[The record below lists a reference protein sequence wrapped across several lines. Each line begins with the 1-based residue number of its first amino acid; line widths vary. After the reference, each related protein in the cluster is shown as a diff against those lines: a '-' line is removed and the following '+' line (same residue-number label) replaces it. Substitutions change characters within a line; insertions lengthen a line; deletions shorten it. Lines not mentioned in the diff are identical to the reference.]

1 MSNSDQHISNQPMRP
16 HLWMPTLFFIL
27 FSSVQAQSRSDQLW
41 EGRIMETGG
50 AYAFSMKF
58 TSMESGVI
66 KGLATST
73 NASFFCETAFSGVF
87 KDSVLLLHEDGVT
100 KTNFPSR
107 NNICLL
113 AMRMEMKKNQMT
125 GTFTS
130 STLSPASPCGSGK
143 AILKLV
149 GKQTAGVEKTVLAM
163 PPLSTEIKAG
173 STILLDS
180 VFVDDEGNR
189 IDVVIDDA
197 QVRLPPRE
205 IKLINTLEF
214 NEDSVRIAVYDNGIV
229 DGDEISLY
237 VNGEIKFNRAT
248 LGEKPLILDL
258 NKTDVSEFEIR
269 FHANSLGSMPPN
281 TGLIII
287 TAGSIRKELDF
298 SSDFSKSSVLKI
310 KLNG

>member
-1 MSNSDQHISNQPMRP
+1 
-16 HLWMPTLFFIL
+16 
-27 FSSVQAQSRSDQLW
+27 
-41 EGRIMETGG
+41 METGG
-50 AYAFSMKF
+50 AYTFSIKF
-58 TSMESGVI
+58 TSMESDVI

-87 KDSVLLLHEDGVT
+87 KDSVLFLHEDGVT

-130 STLSPASPCGSGK
+130 NTLSPVSPCGSGK
-143 AILKLV
+143 VMLKLV
-149 GKQTAGVEKTVLAM
+149 GNQTAGVENPQADMQTLAG
-163 PPLSTEIKAG
+163 EIMTG
-173 STILLDS
+173 SKIVLDS
-180 VFVDDEGNR
+180 VFLDDEGNR

-205 IKLINTLEF
+205 VTLINSLEF
-214 NEDSVRIAVYDNGIV
+214 NEDSVHIAVYDNGIV

-237 VNGEIKFNRAT
+237 VNGEIKFNRAL

-258 NKTDVSEFEIR
+258 NKTDISEFEIR

>member
-1 MSNSDQHISNQPMRP
+1 MRFLHIPI
-16 HLWMPTLFFIL
+16 LLFLSGQI
-27 FSSVQAQSRSDQLW
+27 FSQSENAQLW
-41 EGRIMETGG
+41 EGKIMETGG

-66 KGLATST
+66 KGLAKSS
-73 NASFFCETAFSGVF
+73 NASFFCETAFSGVI
-87 KDSVLLLHEDGVT
+87 KDSVLFLNEDGVT
-100 KTNFPSR
+100 KTNFPSM

-113 AMRMEMKKNQMT
+113 AMRMEMRKNQMT

-143 AILKLV
+143 AILSLV
-149 GKQTAGVEKTVLAM
+149 GKQTAGVENSQETIQSLAGEM
-163 PPLSTEIKAG
+163 LTG
-173 STILLDS
+173 SKIVLDS
-180 VFVDDEGNR
+180 VFLDDEGNR

-205 IKLINTLEF
+205 VKLINSLEF
-214 NEDSVRIAVYDNGIV
+214 NEDSVHIAVYDNGIV

-237 VNGEIKFNRAT
+237 VNGEIKFNRAL
-248 LGEKPLILDL
+248 LGEKPLILEL
-258 NKTDVSEFEIR
+258 KKTVVSEFEIR

-287 TAGSIRKELDF
+287 TAGSSRKELGF
-298 SSDFSKSSVLKI
+298 SSDFTQSSVLKI

>member
-1 MSNSDQHISNQPMRP
+1 
-16 HLWMPTLFFIL
+16 
-27 FSSVQAQSRSDQLW
+27 
-41 EGRIMETGG
+41 METGG

-73 NASFFCETAFSGVF
+73 NASFFCETSFSGVF
-87 KDSVLLLHEDGVT
+87 KDSVLFVNEDGVT

-149 GKQTAGVEKTVLAM
+149 GKQNAGVENSRETIQSLAGEM
-163 PPLSTEIKAG
+163 LTG
-173 STILLDS
+173 SKIVLDS
-180 VFVDDEGNR
+180 VFLDDEGNR

-205 IKLINTLEF
+205 VKLINSLEF
-214 NEDSVRIAVYDNGIV
+214 NEDSVHIAVYDNGIV

-237 VNGEIKFNRAT
+237 VNGEIKFNRAL
-248 LGEKPLILDL
+248 LGEKPLILEL
-258 NKTDVSEFEIR
+258 KKTVVSEFEIR

-287 TAGSIRKELDF
+287 TAGSSRKELGF
-298 SSDFSKSSVLKI
+298 SSDFTQSSVLKI

>member
-1 MSNSDQHISNQPMRP
+1 M
-16 HLWMPTLFFIL
+16 LLFVSGQI
-27 FSSVQAQSRSDQLW
+27 FSQSENGQLW
-41 EGRIMETGG
+41 EGKIMETGG

-66 KGLATST
+66 RGLATST
-73 NASFFCETAFSGVF
+73 NASFFCETAFSGIF
-87 KDSVLLLHEDGVT
+87 KDSVLFLHEDGVT
-100 KTNFPSR
+100 KTNFPSM

-130 STLSPASPCGSGK
+130 STLSPARPCGSGK

-149 GKQTAGVEKTVLAM
+149 GKQTAGVENSQDTIQSLAREM
-163 PPLSTEIKAG
+163 MTG
-173 STILLDS
+173 SKILLDS
-180 VFVDDEGNR
+180 VFLDDEGNR

-214 NEDSVRIAVYDNGIV
+214 NEESARIAVYDNGIV

-237 VNGEIKFNRAT
+237 VNGEIKFNRAI
-248 LGEKPLILDL
+248 LGEKPLILEL

>member
-1 MSNSDQHISNQPMRP
+1 MYMFKSTKHIHGFPMQ
-16 HLWMPTLFFIL
+16 LQAWMTAFLVVLFF
-27 FSSVQAQSRSDQLW
+27 SVKSQTVSDQLW
-41 EGRIMETGG
+41 EGKIMETGG

-73 NASFFCETAFSGVF
+73 NASFFCETAFSGVL

-100 KTNFPSR
+100 KTNFPLRS
-107 NNICLL
+107 NICLL
-113 AMRMEMKKNQMT
+113 QLKMELKKNQMT

-130 STLSPASPCGSGK
+130 STLSPGSPCGSGK
-143 AILKLV
+143 AELKLV
-149 GKQTAGVEKTVLAM
+149 GRKSAATNIM
-163 PPLSTEIKAG
+163 
-173 STILLDS
+173 LDS

-237 VNGEIKFNRAT
+237 VNGEIRFNRAV
-248 LGEKPLILDL
+248 LGEKPLILEL

-287 TAGSIRKELDF
+287 TAGSARKELDF
-298 SSDFSKSSVLKI
+298 SSDFTQSSVLKI

>member
-1 MSNSDQHISNQPMRP
+1 M
-16 HLWMPTLFFIL
+16 
-27 FSSVQAQSRSDQLW
+27 W
-41 EGRIMETGG
+41 EGKIMETGG

-58 TSMESGVI
+58 TSMESGII

-143 AILKLV
+143 VMLKLM
-149 GKQTAGVEKTVLAM
+149 GKQTSGVEKTVAAM
-163 PPLSTEIKAG
+163 PPLSAEIKAG

-180 VFVDDEGNR
+180 VFLDDEGNR

-205 IKLINTLEF
+205 VKLINSLEF
-214 NEDSVRIAVYDNGIV
+214 NEDSVHIAVYDNGIV

-237 VNGEIKFNRAT
+237 VNGEIRFNRAI
-248 LGEKPLILDL
+248 LGEKPLILEL

-287 TAGSIRKELDF
+287 TAGSLRRELGF
-298 SSDFSKSSVLKI
+298 SSDFTQSSVLKI